1 MQVDSGSFHCRVVVI
16 GEASVG
22 KTSILNQ
29 LIDHCFYEHEQ
40 STVGANYQLF
50 VQEVDGVK
58 IEIQIWD
65 TAGQEKFRSLG
76 PIYFRNSLGAVVVY
90 DVTNRHSF
98 DNLETWITSFQDV
111 AGTNTVVTV
120 VGNKCDMPE
129 SEIQIPESEAQKWAE
144 TKGYESFRTS
154 AKTGV
159 GVKETFY
166 SLARQLLKN
175 RMSRTRSKG
184 SVSIHVTNTP
194 RDEGC
199 KC

>member
-29 LIDHCFYEHEQ
+29 LIDHSFYEHEQ

-98 DNLETWITSFQDV
+98 ENLETWITSFQEV

-129 SEIQIPESEAQKWAE
+129 SEVQIPESEAAKWAE
-144 TKGYESFRTS
+144 MKGYECFRTS
-154 AKTGV
+154 AKTGD
-159 GVKETFY
+159 GVRETFY
-166 SLARQLLKN
+166 SLSRQLLKN
-175 RMSRTRSKG
+175 RMSKTRGRG
-184 SVSIHVTNTP
+184 SVSIHVTHTT
-194 RDEGC
+194 RDQGC

>member
-29 LIDHCFYEHEQ
+29 LIDHSFYEHEQ

-98 DNLETWITSFQDV
+98 DNLETWINSFQDV

-120 VGNKCDMPE
+120 VGNKCDMPQAE
-129 SEIQIPESEAQKWAE
+129 VQIPESEAEKWAE
-144 TKGYESFRTS
+144 MHGYEAFRTS
-154 AKTGV
+154 AKTGA
-159 GVKETFY
+159 GVKEAFY
-166 SLARQLLKN
+166 ALARQLLKN
-175 RMSRTRSKG
+175 RMSKTRGRG
-184 SVSIHVTNTP
+184 SVSIHTTTTP
-194 RDEGC
+194 REQGC